1 MTIIRLTLLVLVS
14 FAGFPIATL
23 GYLTVS
29 EQYWEPAEM
38 YLPKT
43 LRFNASLESV
53 RSAVTQQMDS
63 WVHSFPQRELGEV
76 KRAMI
81 PLEISHR
88 TGKSLF
94 SFYPPANQAM
104 EKLGHFVTY
113 LEPVSADG
121 QLLVADSMGM
131 VQNILCRSLG
141 AGEGLRLIDM
151 QDDVWSCRGSC
162 HGVDSRM
169 CHSQTTLGARGAQVT
184 SCVRATGGPPD
195 ANPVL
200 WEHAVQVN
208 VEIALK
214 INTNGSG
221 TPAAAE
227 AGAGGEGT
235 QAVQCS
241 VSLIPG
247 DGIVDSVIRR
257 FMHFLPYGVGLAT
270 DTPELLQ
277 MLEGSLPEMLNVTVQ
292 PALSLLHLY
301 FSASSHGHGLE
312 DLSDPGNSLPVWF
325 GIQASSSP
333 GGDVVQ
339 KITPEGFANAFTALA
354 NSTFITALPSFVGR
368 GRKRGFS
375 YQTHVKLQRGFV
387 PAAVAPL
394 VLLMPVLLLA
404 WMSIR
409 GRSVATWTEFL
420 DSFAMFRLGRHW
432 EREMEGCGAEE
443 LGDCWQAKQLP
454 GWVGGD
460 AGVVK
465 LGGRDGLEEGV
476 RYG

>member
-1 MTIIRLTLLVLVS
+1 
-14 FAGFPIATL
+14 
-23 GYLTVS
+23 
-29 EQYWEPAEM
+29 M

-43 LRFNASLESV
+43 LRFNESLESV
-53 RSAVTQQMDS
+53 RSAVTQRLDG
-63 WVHSFPQRELGEV
+63 WVHSFPQRELGKV
-76 KRAMI
+76 KRATI

-94 SFYPPANQAM
+94 SFYPPANRAM

-113 LEPVSADG
+113 LEPVSADA
-121 QLLVADSMGM
+121 QLSVADSMGV
-131 VQNILCRSLG
+131 VQDILCRPLG

-162 HGVDSRM
+162 QGEGSRM
-169 CHSQTTLGARGAQVT
+169 CHSQATLGERGAQVA

-200 WEHAVQVN
+200 WKYSVQVN

-214 INTNGSG
+214 IDTSGSG
-221 TPAAAE
+221 TPAAEAE
-227 AGAGGEGT
+227 GEDT
-235 QAVQCS
+235 QTVQCS

-247 DGIVDSVIRR
+247 DVIVDSVIRR

-270 DTPELLQ
+270 DTPELLE
-277 MLEGSLPEMLNVTVQ
+277 MLKGSLPEMLNVTIQ

-301 FSASSHGHGLE
+301 FDTSGHGHGLQPR
-312 DLSDPGNSLPVWF
+312 DSSAPGNSLPVWF
-325 GIQASSSP
+325 GIQAPSSP
-333 GGDVVQ
+333 GGDDMQ

-354 NSTFITALPSFVGR
+354 NSTFITALPFFAGR
-368 GRKRGFS
+368 GRKR

-387 PAAVAPL
+387 PVAVAPL
-394 VLLMPVLLLA
+394 MLLMPVLLLA

-432 EREMEGCGAEE
+432 EKEMEGCGAEG
-443 LGDCWQAKQLP
+443 LGDCWQAEQLP
-454 GWVGGD
+454 GWVGGE

-465 LGGRDGLEEGV
+465 LGGRDGLGEGV
-476 RYG
+476 PYG